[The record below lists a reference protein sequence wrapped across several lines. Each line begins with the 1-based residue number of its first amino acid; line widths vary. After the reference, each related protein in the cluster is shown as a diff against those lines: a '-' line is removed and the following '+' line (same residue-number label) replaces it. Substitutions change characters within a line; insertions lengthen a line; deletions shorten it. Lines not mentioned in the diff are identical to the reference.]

1 MLDSWGP
8 PLGLPAPTYFHDSG
22 SSEEV
27 DLMTCSFIG
36 KELPTPKRSF
46 EDEETL
52 KAAYRTYRPEPTRRR
67 SPEED
72 PMTASVYGEDPMAS
86 WGKPLGLP
94 SPAPPNN
101 NGTPKK
107 EKKLSSYVSAKNKLN
122 DDKKRAESPSKM
134 RGKKVNPVYVDLTYV
149 PHHGNHYYSFV
160 DFFKRVRARY
170 YVFSGLEPSRQVYDA
185 LLEAKN
191 TWDDKDLGK

>member
-1 MLDSWGP
+1 
-8 PLGLPAPTYFHDSG
+8 
-22 SSEEV
+22 
-27 DLMTCSFIG
+27 MTCSFIG
-36 KELPTPKRSF
+36 EQLPTTRSKPSKSF
-46 EDEETL
+46 MSVTGVDTDDMPANGRLIDE
-52 KAAYRTYRPEPTRRR
+52 PSTRSR
-67 SPEED
+67 PEED
-72 PMTASVYGEDPMAS
+72 PMTTSVYGAEFDPIAS

-107 EKKLSSYVSAKNKLN
+107 EKKLSSYVTAKNKLN

-191 TWDDKDLGK
+191 TWDDKDLGKWQANIEVKLNVLDLQK